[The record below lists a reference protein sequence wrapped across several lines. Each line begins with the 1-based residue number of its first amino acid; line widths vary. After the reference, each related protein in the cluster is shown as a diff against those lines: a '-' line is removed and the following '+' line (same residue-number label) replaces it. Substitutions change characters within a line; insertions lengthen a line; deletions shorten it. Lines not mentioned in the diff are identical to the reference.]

1 MKKRGRKRVRKK
13 KNRNYYFT
21 SVHEDAIVEYCSTE
35 SRDRREQLY
44 IKFIQPAFSEMVDK
58 IIYTYKFTNIP
69 NIDVLKD
76 DCKIWLTTILSKYDP
91 NKGSKAFSYF
101 SVITKHWFI
110 HQLKKNSTKVKR
122 EVAYE
127 EIVKENQHERLVYTD
142 DRYLIQREKR
152 EFWTHLRSEV
162 TRWGNSNIFT
172 KDNEKKVIEAVKI
185 LIDNVEDIDILNKKA
200 VYLYLR
206 EMTGLK
212 TKQIVN
218 TLNKMRHRYKYF
230 IIKYERGDNF

>member
-1 MKKRGRKRVRKK
+1 MARKK
-13 KNRNYYFT
+13 SNKNYYFT

-35 SRDRREQLY
+35 SRDHREKLY

-76 DCKIWLTTILSKYDP
+76 DCKVWLTTILSKYDP
-91 NKGSKAFSYF
+91 NRGSKAFSYF

-127 EIVKENQHERLVYTD
+127 EIIRENQHERLIYND
-142 DRYLIQREKR
+142 EGYLDKR
-152 EFWTHLRSEV
+152 QKHEFWTYLKTEIS
-162 TRWGNSNIFT
+162 RWQSSNLFV
-172 KDNEKKVIEAVKI
+172 KDNEKKVIAAVQI
-185 LIDNVEDIDILNKKA
+185 LLDTVEDIEILNKKA

-206 EMTGLK
+206 EITGLK

-218 TLNKMRHRYKYF
+218 TLNKMRERYKYF
-230 IIKYERGDNF
+230 VIKYERGDKF

>member
-1 MKKRGRKRVRKK
+1 MPKAKSK
-13 KNRNYYFT
+13 NYYFT

-35 SRDRREQLY
+35 SREKREKLY
-44 IKFIQPAFSEMVDK
+44 IQYIQPAFSEMVDK

-76 DCKIWLTTILSKYDP
+76 DCKVWLTTILSKYDP
-91 NKGSKAFSYF
+91 NRGSKAFSYF

-110 HQLKKNSTKVKR
+110 HQFKKNSNKVKR

-127 EIVKENQHERLVYTD
+127 EIVRENQHERLVYND
-142 DRYLIQREKR
+142 ENYVDKRQRK
-152 EFWTHLRSEV
+152 EFWTYLKVEV
-162 TRWGNSNIFT
+162 DRWHSSNLFT
-172 KDNEKKVIEAVKI
+172 KDNEKKVLSAVKI
-185 LIDNVEDIDILNKKA
+185 LLDNVEDIEILNKKA

-206 EMTGLK
+206 EITGLK

-218 TLNKMRHRYKYF
+218 TLNKMRERYKYF
-230 IIKYERGDNF
+230 VIKYERGDKFEI

>member
-1 MKKRGRKRVRKK
+1 MPRKK
-13 KNRNYYFT
+13 SKKNYYFT

-35 SRDRREQLY
+35 SREERERLY
-44 IKFIQPAFSEMVDK
+44 IQYIQPAFSEMVDK

-76 DCKIWLTTILSKYDP
+76 DCKVWLTTILSKYDP
-91 NKGSKAFSYF
+91 NRGSKAFSYF

-110 HQLKKNSTKVKR
+110 HQFKKNSTKVKR

-127 EIVKENQHERLVYTD
+127 EIIRENQHERLIYNDSTYTD
-142 DRYLIQREKR
+142 KREKY
-152 EFWTHLRSEV
+152 EFWTYLKTEV
-162 TRWGNSNIFT
+162 DRWQSSNLFV
-172 KDNEKKVIEAVKI
+172 KDNEKKVLSAVKI
-185 LIDNVEDIDILNKKA
+185 LLDNVEDIEILNKKA

-206 EMTGLK
+206 EITGLK

-218 TLNKMRHRYKYF
+218 TLNKMRERYKYF
-230 IIKYERGDNF
+230 VIKYERGDKF

>member
-1 MKKRGRKRVRKK
+1 MPRNKSK
-13 KNRNYYFT
+13 NYYFT

-35 SRDRREQLY
+35 SREKREKLY
-44 IKFIQPAFSEMVDK
+44 IQYIQPAFSEMVDK

-76 DCKIWLTTILSKYDP
+76 DCKVWLTTILSKYDP
-91 NKGSKAFSYF
+91 NRGSKAFSYF

-110 HQLKKNSTKVKR
+110 HQLKKNSTKIKR

-127 EIVKENQHERLVYTD
+127 EIVRENQHERLIYKDVGYID
-142 DRYLIQREKR
+142 KR
-152 EFWTHLRSEV
+152 SRHEFWTHLKSEV
-162 TRWGNSNIFT
+162 DRWHSSNLFV
-172 KDNEKKVIEAVKI
+172 KDNEKKVLSAVKI
-185 LIDNVEDIDILNKKA
+185 LLENVEDIEILNKKA

-206 EMTGLK
+206 EITGLK

-218 TLNKMRHRYKYF
+218 TLNKMRQRYKYF
-230 IIKYERGDNF
+230 VIKYERGDKL